1 MSKESFEKASVSVN
15 TYSPNSYSSSSTR
28 SRSNSFTKYTK
39 YHPNIS
45 QTQNQVTAA
54 QLEEDSFIFSNEK
67 INPFVTQL
75 ERPIDGWDVPIM
87 GGGRSYPPLLPE
99 KSQYIIKWDKV
110 DPQFPHNYS
119 LARKLLYCSIV
130 AIATFNISLGSATFA
145 SAAPQVQKLYNVG
158 SEVGALGT
166 SLFVFGFA
174 AGPVIWGPLS
184 ELYGR
189 KLILLISS
197 FGYSCFCFM
206 CATGLNIQTIMITRF
221 FEGFMGAAP
230 MVVAPAVLADLFG
243 TKSRGI
249 AFSSFAMILFGGPLL
264 APIMGAFIVKNEN
277 LGWRWTQY
285 VAGIASGATC
295 LLLMLLYE
303 ETNHSCLLVKRAN
316 DIRIKTG
323 NWGIRAPLED
333 KFLDFREIME
343 NNLTKPLVMLFTEP
357 ILLLITIYNA
367 FIYGL
372 LYTFL
377 TAVPLIFGGEYKF
390 ISGVSELP
398 YLSMF
403 IGTAIGGVICI
414 LFDIRFVK
422 KMVENGNKMIPEERL
437 PAMMIGSFFF
447 SGGLFW
453 LGWAGSNPGKIHWIV
468 PTIGAGSIGIGLI
481 TIFLPC
487 MNYIVDCYLVNAAS
501 ALSGNNFLRSG
512 FAGACPLFAR
522 QLFVNL
528 EIKWASTL
536 LGGFAAI
543 LIPVPFLFYKYGDYI
558 RGKSKYAFN

>member
-1 MSKESFEKASVSVN
+1 MSKESIEKASVSVN
-15 TYSPNSYSSSSTR
+15 TYSPTSYSSASSR
-28 SRSNSFTKYTK
+28 SRSNSYTNYAKYNPK
-39 YHPNIS
+39 FS

-54 QLEEDSFIFSNEK
+54 QLEADSFIFNNDK

-75 ERPIDGWDVPIM
+75 EVPVGGWDVPIM
-87 GGGRSYPPLLPE
+87 GGGRSYPPLLPD
-99 KSQYIIKWDKV
+99 KSQYIIKWDK
-110 DPQFPHNYS
+110 DDAQFPHNYS
-119 LARKLLYCSIV
+119 FARKMLYCSIV

-145 SAAPQVQKLYNVG
+145 SAAAQVQQLYNVG

-189 KLILLISS
+189 KVILLISS

-243 TKSRGI
+243 TKSRGV
-249 AFSSFAMILFGGPLL
+249 AFSSFAMVLFGGPLL
-264 APIMGAFIVKNEN
+264 APIMGAFIVKNEL

-285 VAGIASGATC
+285 VAGIAAGATC
-295 LLLMLLYE
+295 LLVAFFYN
-303 ETNHSCLLVKRAN
+303 ETHHGCLLVKRAN
-316 DIRIKTG
+316 DIRTKTG
-323 NWGIRAPLED
+323 NWGVRAPLED
-333 KFLDFREIME
+333 KFLDFKEIVE
-343 NNLTKPLVMLFTEP
+343 KNLTMPIVMLFTEP
-357 ILLLITIYNA
+357 ILFLITLYNA

-403 IGTAIGGVICI
+403 VGTAIGGVICI
-414 LFDIRFVK
+414 FFDIRFVK
-422 KMVENGNKMIPEERL
+422 KMVQNGNKIIPEERL

-453 LGWAGSNPGKIHWIV
+453 LGWAGSNPEKIHWIV

-487 MNYIVDCYLVNAAS
+487 MNYIVDCYLIHAAS
-501 ALSGNNFLRSG
+501 ALSGNNFLRSA

-536 LGGFAAI
+536 LGGFAAL